1 MKTEVKKTMKKI
13 GILGGMSYEST
24 IKYYELILK
33 KYYETFH
40 DFNYP
45 EIVIFSLNFQKVID
59 YELKNEK
66 EKYIEYLISGIRS
79 LRNAGVEFI
88 IMAANSPH
96 SVYNELERLS
106 EIPILSIVDVTAEQA
121 KKLNMQR
128 VLLLGIK
135 YTMQSSY
142 YQESFKKIG
151 INVITPSLEDQE
163 IIDGVIFNELV
174 IGSLKDSSKNE
185 LLKII
190 RKHGVDG
197 VILGCTEL
205 PLILKQADIEI
216 ILLDTM
222 DIHTTEALKYCLE

>member
-1 MKTEVKKTMKKI
+1 M
-13 GILGGMSYEST
+13 
-24 IKYYELILK
+24 ILK

-59 YELKNEK
+59 YELNNEK